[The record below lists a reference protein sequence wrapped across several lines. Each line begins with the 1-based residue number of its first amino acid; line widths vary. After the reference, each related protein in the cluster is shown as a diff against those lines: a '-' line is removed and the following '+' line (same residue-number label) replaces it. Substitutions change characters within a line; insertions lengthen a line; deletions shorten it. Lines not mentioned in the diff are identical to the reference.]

1 MKMHNPTFNRDSEFR
16 LIHRLDRLEANLY
29 KIKRSLLKW
38 LFGIAFIVMGSEEAI
53 YTFLHFH

>member
-1 MKMHNPTFNRDSEFR
+1 MKTHNPTLNRDSEFR

-38 LFGIAFIVMGSEEAI
+38 LFGIAFMLVVSEGGV
-53 YTFLHFH
+53 YYLFH